1 MHIQPLIF
9 QNFPGG
15 HAPYPPRMA
24 SRLRHTHSCAWG
36 ARARVHNLKK
46 VHFFH
51 LGPPNHFFGATLNGL
66 ALRVEGETNS
76 VPLVSKLFYLRP
88 NGIENVTVTNIK
100 RKILFYGIFY
110 TYF

>member
-1 MHIQPLIF
+1 MSGKIAGHSGHHALLQ
-9 QNFPGG
+9 FPCRGV
-15 HAPYPPRMA
+15 HVPQ
-24 SRLRHTHSCAWG
+24 RLG
-36 ARARVHNLKK
+36 
-46 VHFFH
+46 
-51 LGPPNHFFGATLNGL
+51 FG
-66 ALRVEGETNS
+66 EIETNS